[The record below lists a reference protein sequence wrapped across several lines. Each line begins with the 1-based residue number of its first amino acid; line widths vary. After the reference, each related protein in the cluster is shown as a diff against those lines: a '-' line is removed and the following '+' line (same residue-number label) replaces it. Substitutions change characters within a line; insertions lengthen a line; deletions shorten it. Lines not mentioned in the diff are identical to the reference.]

1 MAAFLFSQP
10 RINNKEVVVKDK
22 KQATSPAKK
31 ALNFIKRH
39 KVLTIVA
46 LIIIFLIWLVAVPH
60 GSENTSLNEKPDFPK
75 VDVVGMTVKEACKK
89 IKAAGWPKVT
99 VSGTYGSWGV
109 RDSNCDDKHTA
120 SYADY
125 TNKDEKWGLDS
136 SAEIVYDI
144 GNYDD
149 LTDSEKA
156 KYKSLEENSSSNS
169 EQSSDN
175 DTTSDGNSSENWRK
189 ALKDYEAYVD
199 KYVAFMKQYNANPDD
214 PNLVKQYSEMLSKL
228 NDYSDS
234 IQKVKGDLSKD
245 DLAEYNKTLARIT
258 QKLSSIQ

>member
-1 MAAFLFSQP
+1 M
-10 RINNKEVVVKDK
+10 KDK

-60 GSENTSLNEKPDFPK
+60 GSENTSFNEKPDFPE
-75 VDVVGMTVKEACKK
+75 VDVAGMTVKEACKK

-109 RDSNCDDKHTA
+109 RDSNCNDKHTA
-120 SYADY
+120 SYASY
-125 TNKDEKWGLDS
+125 TNKDERWGLDS

-156 KYKSLEENSSSNS
+156 EYKSLEENSSSNS
-169 EQSSDN
+169 ENPSDSDTTVGDNSSD
-175 DTTSDGNSSENWRK
+175 NWRK

-199 KYVAFMKQYNANPDD
+199 EYVAFMKKYNANPDD
-214 PNLVKQYSEMLSKL
+214 ATLMNQYGKMLDKL
-228 NDYSDS
+228 NDYTDS
-234 IQKVKGDLSKD
+234 LKKVEGNLSGD
-245 DLAEYNKTLARIT
+245 DLKEYNKTMTRIAE
-258 QKLSSIQ
+258 KLTSVQ